1 MDSFKNIEKIY
12 KNKGYFSKYGGSFT
26 LMIFIVLVIF
36 IVVSFIHVR
45 KYRSKIK
52 ENWNMNKCKPSII
65 PFAGMINSPPG
76 KSMFDYTTENMNY
89 CMNNILTNI
98 SNDFLLPIHY
108 AMSVLNNISGDIT
121 KDINY
126 ARMKFA
132 SFSDNMES
140 ITKDVMNRTNGII
153 MPIQKNAAKMKSA
166 AGKMQAVFISGIYTV
181 VSLFY
186 ALMNFLKT
194 MKKLAIATIV
204 ILVVMIV
211 ALTIASI
218 FVPGLSAVL
227 GIFTALSVVLGS
239 VAIYTTSNITKI
251 QYISEHCFD
260 ENTVLF
266 KKNGRTILMKN
277 VKIGDVLSDGGVV
290 TSKMKF
296 TSQNVNMYEFNGII
310 VSGNHSIFYKNNW
323 YKIHELPEAKLI
335 TNYKKKSI
343 YCLNT
348 TTKYLVIDDFYFS
361 DYDELEEHEIMK
373 IREKLNLSKLEKFS
387 KKHIHKHLDGGFIW
401 NTKLEMDDGF
411 TKNISEIKINDI
423 LKDGTIVK
431 GIIEIDAHDL
441 NVNVYQIDNTFIK
454 STKNMFVCDP
464 ELGEIEF
471 ITKEPLEAYYRN
483 TEKIYNLITNTGKFK
498 VSNIQFL
505 DYKFCLE
512 KYL

>member
-1 MDSFKNIEKIY
+1 MKYKSPVNLSDMDSFKNIQKIY
-12 KNKGYFSKYGGSFT
+12 KDKGYFSKYGGSFT
-26 LMIFIVLVIF
+26 FMIFIVLVFF
-36 IVVSFIHVR
+36 IIVSFMHVR
-45 KYRSKIK
+45 KYSSKIK
-52 ENWNMNKCKPSII
+52 ENWNSNKCKPSVI

-89 CMNNILTNI
+89 CMNNVLTNI

-108 AMSVLNNISGDIT
+108 AMSVLNNISGDIN

-140 ITKDVMNRTNGII
+140 ITQDVMSRTNAII
-153 MPIQKNAAKMKSA
+153 MPIQQSAAKMKSA
-166 AGKMQAVFISGIYTV
+166 TGKMQGVFISGIYSV
-181 VSLFY
+181 ISLFY
-186 ALMNFLKT
+186 AMMNFLKT

-227 GIFTALSVVLGS
+227 GIFTALSVVLGT
-239 VAIYTTSNITKI
+239 VAVYTTSNITKI

-260 ENTVLF
+260 ENTILF
-266 KKNGRTILMKN
+266 KKDGRSVLIKN
-277 VKIGDVLSDGGVV
+277 VKIGDILSDGGTV
-290 TSKMKF
+290 TSKMKL
-296 TSQNVNMYEFNGII
+296 TSRSVDMYNFNGVI

-323 YKIHELPEAKLI
+323 YKIYELPEAKLI
-335 TNYKKKSI
+335 TNYKKKII

-348 TTKYLVIDDFYFS
+348 TTKHIMIDDLHFS

-373 IREKLNLSKLEKFS
+373 IRAKLNLSKLEKFS

-411 TKNISEIKINDI
+411 TKNISDVKVDDI
-423 LKDGTIVK
+423 LKDGTVVK
-431 GIIEIDAHDL
+431 GIVEIDAHDL
-441 NVNVYQIDNTFIK
+441 DINVYQIDSKNIK
-454 STKNMFVCDP
+454 CSKNMFVCDP

-471 ITKEPLEAYYRN
+471 ITKEPLEAYYKT
-483 TEKIYNLITNTGKFK
+483 TEKSII
-498 VSNIQFL
+498 
-505 DYKFCLE
+505 
-512 KYL
+512 